1 MSSSMAGVVGGPD
14 QLHRRPGVVRGT
26 VAAGLIVVL
35 VAVLAAC
42 GGAGA
47 AASPSAAANDL
58 LGAILARGTVVV
70 ATDPAYP
77 PQSFAREDA
86 TRTTS
91 SKCEPNQ
98 LTAGELD
105 GYDVQTAVAVAEE
118 LGVEP
123 CFVAPQWTEV
133 TGGSWGDR
141 WDISIGSMDIS
152 RDRMDVLSFAQPY
165 YATPSVLFVHAD
177 SAFQAAADLAG
188 KRIGACLDCT
198 QYAYLD
204 GSLDLPGQELELAIP
219 DPQIVGYDVEA
230 PGLDDLVADNDKIDA
245 FLASSSVGQAYVD
258 EGKPIRAIDEPLFF
272 GYSAPAFDRRASR
285 DSVAFVN
292 RITEIIQGLHSDG
305 TLTSLSQEFFG
316 SDLASQA
323 GTFDLADI
331 DQQLP

>member
-1 MSSSMAGVVGGPD
+1 M
-14 QLHRRPGVVRGT
+14 L
-26 VAAGLIVVL
+26 VALL
-35 VAVLAAC
+35 VAVLAGC
-42 GGAGA
+42 GGGSGS
-47 AASPSAAANDL
+47 ASPSAAANDL
-58 LGAILARGTVVV
+58 LAAILARGTVVI

-91 SKCEPNQ
+91 SKCEANQ
-98 LTAGELD
+98 LTADELD
-105 GYDVQTAVAVAEE
+105 GYDVQTAIAVAKE

-152 RDRMDVLSFAQPY
+152 RERMELMYFAQPY
-165 YATPSVLFVHAD
+165 YATPSLLFVHAD
-177 SAFQAAADLAG
+177 SPYQAAADLAG
-188 KRIGACLDCT
+188 KRVGACLDCT

-219 DPQIVGYDVEA
+219 DPEIVGYDVEG
-230 PGLDDLVADNDKIDA
+230 PGLDDLAADNDKVDA
-245 FLASSSVGQAYVD
+245 FLAASSVGQPWID
-258 EGKPIRAIDEPLFF
+258 EGKPVRAIDEPLFY

-292 RITEIIQGLHSDG
+292 RITEIVQGLHADG
-305 TLTSLSQEFFG
+305 SLQALSREFFG

-323 GTFDLADI
+323 GSFDLAGI
-331 DQQLP
+331 DQSLP